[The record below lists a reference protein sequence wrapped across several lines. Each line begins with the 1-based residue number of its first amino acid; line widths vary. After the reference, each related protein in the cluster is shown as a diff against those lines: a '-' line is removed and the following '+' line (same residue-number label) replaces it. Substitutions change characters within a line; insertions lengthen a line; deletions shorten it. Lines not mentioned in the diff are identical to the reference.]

1 MPSTSKKQH
10 NFMAAIANNPS
21 FAKKVGIPQS
31 VGKDF
36 SAADKGRKFE
46 KGGATMMGKKIPNA
60 MADMMARR
68 RPRMGAGMPPPVPM
82 GMKKGGKVRR
92 FEEGG
97 ITDGPNKN
105 IDDDTRARA
114 LAFVAKNEPPT
125 TNYSDADLADPAFRV
140 DSFASKVGKRPSTQ
154 VSSAPT
160 PKTETPQATQT
171 AKPIPSNETNA
182 GAVTGRTFKRPTM
195 LKTDS
200 STAPKQTVADGEDF
214 GAVNED
220 ESRNSR
226 AVTGR
231 VDKVSKN
238 MPSAAK
244 KEENTERLGEGMLT
258 AATLIPAGRLAK
270 GAYTLNAERL
280 RRAEQLSSMKER
292 KARFANRRSAANA
305 KEAAY
310 DARRASDME
319 AGFKKGGAM
328 KFAKGGMAH
337 GGMHKMPNGKMM
349 KNSAMKEGGM
359 PMKDGKPAFM
369 MGKKKMMGGGMAKG
383 TNMNPKGS
391 TSGSSRAG
399 ENTKIQKRGLTEGR
413 MIKMAA
419 GGSVGSASRRADGI
433 AQRGKTRG

>member
-36 SAADKGRKFE
+36 SAADKGRKFQ

-68 RPRMGAGMPPPVPM
+68 RPRMGAGMAPSAPPAPM

-97 ITDGPNKN
+97 VTQGQNPE
-105 IDDDTRARA
+105 IDDATRARA
-114 LAFVAKNEPPT
+114 RAFVAKNEPPT
-125 TNYSDADLADPAFRV
+125 TNYSDEAAGGGESRTFTAD
-140 DSFASKVGKRPSTQ
+140 KRPSTPKSLASRFNQ
-154 VSSAPT
+154 GDARNAE
-160 PKTETPQATQT
+160 PKTSQAAQT
-171 AKPIPSNETNA
+171 AKPIPANETN
-182 GAVTGRTFKRPTM
+182 TG
-195 LKTDS
+195 
-200 STAPKQTVADGEDF
+200 
-214 GAVNED
+214 
-220 ESRNSR
+220 

-238 MPSAAK
+238 MPSAAQ

-258 AATLIPAGRLAK
+258 AASLIPAGRLAK
-270 GAYTLNAERL
+270 GAYTLNAERM
-280 RRAEQLSSMKER
+280 RRADVLSSTAER

-310 DARRASDME
+310 DARRSSDME
-319 AGFKKGGAM
+319 AGFNKGGNVKESKAMVNKEMMFMKKKGAPASMIKHEKAEMGM
-328 KFAKGGMAH
+328 KK
-337 GGMHKMPNGKMM
+337 
-349 KNSAMKEGGM
+349 GGM

-369 MGKKKMMGGGMAKG
+369 MGKKMNMGGMAKYAKGGGIESRGKTKG
-383 TNMNPKGS
+383 TII
-391 TSGSSRAG
+391 R
-399 ENTKIQKRGLTEGR
+399 
-413 MIKMAA
+413 MAA

-433 AQRGKTRG
+433 AQRGKTKFTNY

>member
-21 FAKKVGIPQS
+21 FAKKVGVPQS

-36 SAADKGRKFE
+36 SAADKGRKFQ
-46 KGGATMMGKKIPNA
+46 KGGATMMGKKIPNV

-68 RPRMGAGMPPPVPM
+68 RPRMGAGMAPSAPM

-97 ITDGPNKN
+97 ITEGPNKN

-114 LAFVAKNEPPT
+114 LAFVAKNEPSA
-125 TNYSDADLADPAFRV
+125 TNYFDEEEGGGKSFTSKADKKPAI
-140 DSFASKVGKRPSTQ
+140 
-154 VSSAPT
+154 APAT
-160 PKTETPQATQT
+160 PKTPEATQS
-171 AKPIPSNETNA
+171 ARPIPSNETNA
-182 GAVTGRTFKRPTM
+182 GAVTGRTFRRPAM

-200 STAPKQTVADGEDF
+200 PTAPKQMAADGNDF

-220 ESRNSR
+220 ESRNTK

-238 MPSAAK
+238 MPSAAQ

-280 RRAEQLSSMKER
+280 RRADQLSSVASR
-292 KARFANRRSAANA
+292 KATLANLRSEKQRADVNEAFVGKRRSN
-305 KEAAY
+305 EY
-310 DARRASDME
+310 AR
-319 AGFKKGGAM
+319 GGLM
-328 KFAKGGMAH
+328 KFSKD
-337 GGMHKMPNGKMM
+337 GMHKMPDGKMM

-369 MGKKKMMGGGMAKG
+369 MGKKKMNMGGMAKYAKGGGIESRGKTKG
-383 TNMNPKGS
+383 TII
-391 TSGSSRAG
+391 R
-399 ENTKIQKRGLTEGR
+399 
-413 MIKMAA
+413 MAA

>member
-46 KGGATMMGKKIPNA
+46 KGGATMMNKKAPNA

-68 RPRMGAGMPPPVPM
+68 RPRMGAGMAPPVPM

-92 FEEGG
+92 FDGGG
-97 ITDGPNKN
+97 ITEGQNPN

-114 LAFVAKNEPPT
+114 LAFVAKNEPST
-125 TNYSDADLADPAFRV
+125 TNYSDMGKGGG
-140 DSFASKVGKRPSTQ
+140 DSQTFTAGKRPSTQ
-154 VSSAPT
+154 VSPAPK
-160 PKTETPQATQT
+160 PKTETAGDKAERLALAGNPGLAAIIAAENRGDRASSQATQT
-171 AKPIPSNETNA
+171 AKPIPSNETN
-182 GAVTGRTFKRPTM
+182 TG
-195 LKTDS
+195 
-200 STAPKQTVADGEDF
+200 
-214 GAVNED
+214 
-220 ESRNSR
+220 

-280 RRAEQLSSMKER
+280 RRADQLSSMAER

-319 AGFKKGGAM
+319 SGFKKGGAM
-328 KFAKGGMAH
+328 KYAKGGMAH

-369 MGKKKMMGGGMAKG
+369 MGKKKMMGGGMAKYAKGGGIESRGKTKG
-383 TNMNPKGS
+383 T
-391 TSGSSRAG
+391 
-399 ENTKIQKRGLTEGR
+399 
-413 MIKMAA
+413 MIRMAA